1 MGGSGSGRGRIPGV
15 AEHLPSDA
23 FMGIPRVFLVLALV
37 LGAAGM
43 GRVRSV
49 FPSRSAPSSPVV
61 LPSRSPDFAI
71 DNASQAGRP
80 TREPASMTLLG
91 VALTSLGVLARRL
104 QQGRARLP
112 GSGTRAREDRLLLRQ
127 VDPGNPAPSTGLCV
141 RTDRHDLR
149 EFAG

>member
-1 MGGSGSGRGRIPGV
+1 MGGAGSGRGRIPGV
-15 AEHLPSDA
+15 AEPLPSDA

-61 LPSRSPDFAI
+61 LPSRSADFAI
-71 DNASQAGRP
+71 DNASRVARP
-80 TREPASMTLLG
+80 TREPASMALLG

-104 QQGRARLP
+104 QQGKVRLP
-112 GSGTRAREDRLLLRQ
+112 GSDTRVREDRLLLRR
-127 VDPGNPAPSTGLCV
+127 VDPGNPAPSTGLCMG
-141 RTDRHDLR
+141 TDRRDLR